1 VRAGVFEWNYE
12 SEKRERSMPQI
23 NAGEFRK
30 GVKVVLDGE
39 PYNMLECNFVKP
51 GKGQALYKCRLQNL
65 LKNTILDRTYKSGES
80 LEAADVRM
88 GEGQFLYRERDAYV
102 FMDQESYEQY
112 TVPGDIMGDGGKWL
126 LDGAICNMM
135 YWNDRVIEVNP
146 PPHVNMKVTY
156 TEPAVRGNSSG
167 NITKEATLET
177 GVVIQV
183 PAFIDMNDMVR
194 IDTRTGEY
202 VERVRT

>member
-1 VRAGVFEWNYE
+1 
-12 SEKRERSMPQI
+12 MPQI

-30 GVKVVLDGE
+30 GVKVVIEGE

-65 LKNTILDRTYKSGES
+65 LKNTIIDRTYKSGDS
-80 LEAADVRM
+80 LEAADVRL

-102 FMDQESYEQY
+102 FMDQESFEQY

-126 LDGAICNMM
+126 LDGAICNLM

-177 GVVIQV
+177 GVTIQV

-202 VERVRT
+202 VERVRA